1 MTASKER
8 FFNKSLLENKKIMK
22 YKMLVVDMD
31 DTLLTDDHEIS
42 NENKE
47 MLLKAQEM
55 GVYVVLASGRPTSAM
70 IEYAKELQCD
80 VNNSFMISFN
90 GSTITDLKEDKLLF
104 EHSLTKEQIHSL
116 YDFSQQNNTHI
127 ITYLNGQI
135 ISERNSEYIDI
146 ESTITGIELVIVPSF
161 KDAVTTSA
169 VKCLLLEEPNYLK
182 TMEPLLKAAMP
193 DLSVCMSKPFFLEA
207 APNGVDK
214 GAAIQIL
221 AEKLNILPSEII
233 AIGNAGNDLTMIQY
247 AGLGVWVDNVDDELR
262 EFGDVIVASNNNHG
276 VAEVVRRFILE

>member
-1 MTASKER
+1 
-8 FFNKSLLENKKIMK
+8 
-22 YKMLVVDMD
+22 MLVVDMD

-42 NENKE
+42 SENKE

-70 IEYAKELQCD
+70 LAYAKELQCD
-80 VNNSFMISFN
+80 INNSYMISFN
-90 GSTITDLKEDKLLF
+90 GSTITDLKADEIIF
-104 EHSLTKEQIHSL
+104 EQMLTKEQIHSL

-127 ITYLNGQI
+127 TTYLDGKI
-135 ISERNSEYIDI
+135 ISESNSEYINI
-146 ESTITGIELVIVPSF
+146 ERDITGLELVIVPNF
-161 KDAVTTSA
+161 KEAVTTSA
-169 VKCLLLEEPNYLK
+169 VKCLLLEEPSYLK
-182 TMEPLLKAAMP
+182 TVEPLLKIAMP

-207 APNGVDK
+207 APNGIDK

-221 AEKLNILPSEII
+221 AKKLNIHQSEII

-247 AGLGVWVDNVDDELR
+247 AGLGVWVDNVDAELR

-276 VAEVVRRFILE
+276 VAEVVKRFILA